1 MKHYIIQIAFILMA
15 ISTYSQYQIKGKITS
30 ENNLPLQNVALHL
43 LENNASTET
52 NENGEFEFK
61 EAPKGNITIVTYLFG
76 YEQQN
81 ITLNTTAQNEL
92 NIILVEKEQHLD
104 EVIVSTNFN
113 KVQSQNVMKVEHRN
127 VEELRKNG
135 ATSLIEG
142 LATIPG
148 VNQIS
153 TGTSIGKPVIRGL
166 SSNRVLTYTQ
176 GVRLENQQFGDE
188 HGLGLSASGIES
200 VEIIKGPAALL
211 YGSDALGGVLYL
223 NPEKYAQADKTAGSF
238 TQQFSSNTQGTNT
251 SLGYK
256 FSPNNWKFL
265 IRANYNSQADYKIPD
280 GDRIINTRSIEKDIK
295 TGIGYSSS
303 TFSTDIRYNYNNLNL
318 GLPEEEITN
327 LGFRTPLYPNQK
339 IDNHIVSW
347 NQKIFF
353 KNSKIDADFG
363 YQQNNRQE
371 LEAPEEIALHMKL
384 QTLNYNVKYYLP
396 QTKGIKTIVGTQGMH
411 QVNTN
416 FGEELLIPDATT
428 VDFGAFITSQLEW
441 KNNAL
446 QAGFRFDNRA
456 ITTSEHGILN
466 EEGYF
471 SAIDKNF
478 NSINFALGYK
488 TVVLKNVTTRLNL
501 ASGFRAPNLSELTSN
516 GVHEGSNRYEI
527 GNQNLENEK
536 NIQIDLNVEY
546 QTEHFEL
553 YANGFYNK
561 VDNYIYL
568 SPTGMQIE
576 DNFVFEYQQNNAALY
591 GGEFGIHIHPHPF
604 DWLHFTSSFE
614 TVTGKQEND
623 NYLPLI
629 PANQWKNNI
638 KTEFNI
644 KNWLDKGYALL
655 QVNHTFAQD
664 NTSTFETSTPDYTL
678 VNIGIGGTIKWN
690 KRQFNVNLNANNLL
704 DKNYI
709 AHLSRL
715 KADNIP
721 NMGRN
726 ILLGINFNF

>member
-1 MKHYIIQIAFILMA
+1 MA
-15 ISTYSQYQIKGKITS
+15 ISSYSQYQIKGKITT

-81 ITLNTTAQNEL
+81 ITLNTTLQSEL

-135 ATSLIEG
+135 ATSLIDG
-142 LATIPG
+142 LTTIPG

-153 TGTSIGKPVIRGL
+153 TGASIGKPVIRGL

-223 NPEKYAQADKTAGSF
+223 NPEKYAQADKAIGSF
-238 TQQFSSNTQGTNT
+238 TQQFLSNTQGTNT
-251 SLGYK
+251 ALGYK

-265 IRANYNSQADYKIPD
+265 IRANYNSQADYKIPN
-280 GDRIINTRSIEKDIK
+280 GDRVINTRSIEKDIK

-327 LGFRTPLYPNQK
+327 SGFRTPLYPNQK
-339 IDNHIVSW
+339 IENHIVSW

-384 QTLNYNVKYYLP
+384 QTLNYNVKYFLP
-396 QTKGIKTIVGTQGMH
+396 ETRGIKTIVGTQGMH

-441 KNNAL
+441 KNNAF
-446 QAGFRFDNRA
+446 QAGFRYDNRA
-456 ITTSEHGILN
+456 ITTSENGILN

-471 SAIDKNF
+471 NAIDKNF

-553 YANGFYNK
+553 FANGFYNK

-576 DNFVFEYQQNNAALY
+576 DNFVFEYLQNNAALY

-655 QVNHTFAQD
+655 QVNHTFTQD
-664 NTSTFETSTPDYTL
+664 NTSVFETSTPDYTL
-678 VNIGIGGTIKWN
+678 INLGIGGTIKWN
-690 KRQFNVNLNANNLL
+690 KRQFDVNLNANNLL
-704 DKNYI
+704 NKNYI

-715 KADNIP
+715 KSDNIP

-726 ILLGINFNF
+726 ILLGVNFNF